1 MRIKLENTHP
11 HTHTKKKKKEGRKE
25 NPIKDL
31 AHHMFSKSLCSLFIT
46 LKIFFQALVVVIG
59 YLDAKSCLTLVIL

>member
-11 HTHTKKKKKEGRKE
+11 HTPKKKKERRKE

-31 AHHMFSKSLCSLFIT
+31 AHHMFSKSLCSLFIS

-59 YLDAKSCLTLVIL
+59 GLDAKLCPTLVIL